1 MERKTTMK
9 KDWFIK
15 ELEDSE
21 YSAIRK
27 FPRSGCIMCLVLTTP
42 WEGQYYHTFS
52 RDFDKRIYFKEIEEG
67 EEIVLDEKIRN
78 YIEREFERMEY
89 ELD

>member
-1 MERKTTMK
+1 MERKATMK
-9 KDWFIK
+9 KDGFIK

-21 YSAIRK
+21 YGTIRK
-27 FPRSGCIMCLVLTTP
+27 FPQSRYIMRLVLITP

-67 EEIVLDEKIRN
+67 EEIILDEKTRN

>member
-1 MERKTTMK
+1 MN
-9 KDWFIK
+9 FIK
-15 ELEDSE
+15 ELENSE
-21 YSAIRK
+21 YGTIRK
-27 FPRSGCIMCLVLTTP
+27 FPRSKCIMCLVLTTP
-42 WEGQYYHTFS
+42 WEGHNYSTFS

-67 EEIVLDEKIRN
+67 EEIVLDAKTRN